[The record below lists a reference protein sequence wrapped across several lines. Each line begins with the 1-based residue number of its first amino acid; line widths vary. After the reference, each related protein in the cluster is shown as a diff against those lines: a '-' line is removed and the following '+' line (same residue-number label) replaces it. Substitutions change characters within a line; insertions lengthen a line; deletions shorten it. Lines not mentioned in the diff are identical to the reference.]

1 MYLWTLTGY
10 SYAYVGYLI
19 MARPIDWGSTT
30 GLWDLRWTRFERT
43 ILYEVYRNKETERKD
58 LYVNHRIMYIK

>member
-1 MYLWTLTGY
+1 MGP
-10 SYAYVGYLI
+10 SYAYVGHSI

-43 ILYEVYRNKETERKD
+43 ILYEVYRNIKETERKD
-58 LYVNHRIMYIK
+58 SYVNHKIMHIK